1 MIERFI
7 FDFFYISLISMII
20 VNFLGKFMID
30 QNIENKKLLT
40 VYNTMVQLIYVLI
53 FVLGL
58 VAFAFLGIE
67 ALKFSLFISLSTV
80 CGLYSFYFRQKNA
93 FLSSQAIQVVT
104 LTILFFYYYFENE
117 SSSSMLNLLIAHLI
131 LLFLMLIFLKV
142 SYKTI
147 SMLNYKR
154 SASFLLYSVT
164 STLTANVDSVLVST
178 FLSGTDFAIYRLAYS
193 ILSIPLLIATPIIN
207 RFAHIF
213 RRNFVTDKVDDN
225 SRIFIASALLI
236 FCLGIVCYLFFLS
249 AVYISNLFGVTD
261 IMQSA
266 MRIASMFFLPFIAI
280 SIFSILAS
288 ILTYSDEVYFLA
300 STNVFTVITLCT
312 LFYMLSISSPYQM
325 FLVVVLIHALV
336 FIAMIRK
343 MKISLSL
350 HLLFEMLRIR
360 EVLKV
365 LR

>member
-1 MIERFI
+1 
-7 FDFFYISLISMII
+7 
-20 VNFLGKFMID
+20 
-30 QNIENKKLLT
+30 
-40 VYNTMVQLIYVLI
+40 MVQLSYVLI
-53 FVLGL
+53 FVLGF

-104 LTILFFYYYFENE
+104 LSMLFLYYYFESE
-117 SSSSMLNLLIAHLI
+117 YSSSMVNLLIAHLI
-131 LLFLMLIFLKV
+131 LLFLMLFFLKG

-147 SMLNYKR
+147 TMLNYKR

-207 RFAHIF
+207 RFAHVF
-213 RRNFVTDKVDDN
+213 RLNFVTDKVDDN

-249 AVYISNLFGVTD
+249 GVYMSNLFGVTD

-300 STNVFTVITLCT
+300 STNVFTVVTLCT
-312 LFYMLSISSPYQM
+312 LFYMFSISSPYQM

-336 FIAMIRK
+336 FIVMIRK

-350 HLLFEMLRIR
+350 HLVREMLRIR